1 LINLGDSNLTGNMT
15 CMFFDQERG
24 QFFRPLTSKYRAQV
38 LECLKELYQR
48 LYSSSSADYGQ
59 ALQRDVVI
67 EIFQEAL
74 VRAPILADGDDGDDL
89 KASGKDGTNKDSV
102 KDSRFRNSREQ
113 AGWVLNQLLEFGWME
128 KQVDEA
134 TLQSTFA
141 FSRYGRQFVDPFIS
155 ESRASARTRHRN
167 TRNTRNSLEA
177 FLERGEVYD
186 LLDAFEYSERIIS
199 DFTDVISELEERKR
213 DLVREMDDQM
223 LVQRA
228 SEEFFDFMEKRFQP
242 DLAVRLSADNVE
254 KHRDRISELLEQV
267 RNKNKSYKA
276 KAEGRLRELLPELI
290 QPGTSVLWT
299 ILDGIDQRIRNA
311 SDVMLPALR
320 KALQGFTKR
329 ADIIIRQ
336 MSYLASQ
343 QHNDVLSVCKQLS
356 ELTPEAQNAQ
366 LLAAGQLMSVPEV
379 ALVDPAQVR
388 LAPPRKRRIIEADL
402 DEGNEA
408 FDMDAR
414 KDIYVQQVLDQA
426 FFINNNSLRSYMQKH
441 LMAGGVISTKDLP
454 IVSAKD
460 FLAVANAIGL
470 ASTSSLSSDFEFVMT
485 YQNTDKDD
493 LKNASVAP
501 QYFSQKDHF
510 TVEIIHSSR
519 PSEASVQP

>member
-1 LINLGDSNLTGNMT
+1 LINLCDSNLTGNML
-15 CMFFDQERG
+15 CMFFDQERV

-67 EIFQEAL
+67 ETFQEAL
-74 VRAPILADGDDGDDL
+74 VRAPILADGDDNDDL
-89 KASGKDGTNKDSV
+89 V
-102 KDSRFRNSREQ
+102 QDSRFRNSREQ
-113 AGWVLNQLLEFGWME
+113 AGWVLNQLIEFGWME

-141 FSRYGRQFVDPFIS
+141 FSRFGRQFVDPFIS

-242 DLAVRLSADNVE
+242 DLSVRLSADNVE

-267 RNKNKSYKA
+267 RNKNKAYKA
-276 KAEGRLRELLPELI
+276 KAEGHLRELLPELI

-356 ELTPEAQNAQ
+356 ELTPKKQDAQ
-366 LLAAGQLMSVPEV
+366 LMAVGHLMSVPEV
-379 ALVDPAQVR
+379 TLVDPAQVR
-388 LAPPRKRRIIEADL
+388 LTPPRKRRIIEADL

-454 IVSAKD
+454 IDTAKD
-460 FLAVANAIGL
+460 FLAVANAISL
-470 ASTSSLSSDFEFVMT
+470 ASTSSLSSDFEFVMA
-485 YQNTDKDD
+485 YQSTEKDD

-510 TVEIIHSSR
+510 TVEIIHTSR
-519 PSEASVQP
+519 PSVQS

>member
-1 LINLGDSNLTGNMT
+1 LINLGDSNLTGNIF
-15 CMFFDQERG
+15 CMFFDQERV

-59 ALQRDVVI
+59 ALQRDIVI

-74 VRAPILADGDDGDDL
+74 VRAPILADDDNDDL
-89 KASGKDGTNKDSV
+89 V
-102 KDSRFRNSREQ
+102 QDSRFRNSREQ
-113 AGWVLNQLLEFGWME
+113 AGWVLNQLIEFGWME

-141 FSRYGRQFVDPFIS
+141 FSRFGRQFVDPFIS

-242 DLAVRLSADNVE
+242 DLSVRLSADNVE

-267 RNKNKSYKA
+267 RNKNKVYKA

-299 ILDGIDQRIRNA
+299 ILEGIEQRIRNA

-320 KALQGFTKR
+320 KALHGFTKR

-356 ELTPEAQNAQ
+356 ALTPEKQDAQ
-366 LLAAGQLMSVPEV
+366 LMAAGQLMSVPEV
-379 ALVDPAQVR
+379 TLVDPAQVR
-388 LAPPRKRRIIEADL
+388 LAAPRKRRIIEADL

-414 KDIYVQQVLDQA
+414 KDIYVQQLLDQA
-426 FFINNNSLRSYMQKH
+426 FFINNNSLRSYMHKH
-441 LMAGGVISTKDLP
+441 LLAGGVISTKDLP
-454 IVSAKD
+454 IDTAKD

-485 YQNTDKDD
+485 YQGTERDD
-493 LKNASVAP
+493 LKNAAIAP

-510 TVEIIHSSR
+510 TVEIIHTSR
-519 PSEASVQP
+519 ASVQS

>member
-1 LINLGDSNLTGNMT
+1 
-15 CMFFDQERG
+15 
-24 QFFRPLTSKYRAQV
+24 
-38 LECLKELYQR
+38 
-48 LYSSSSADYGQ
+48 
-59 ALQRDVVI
+59 
-67 EIFQEAL
+67 
-74 VRAPILADGDDGDDL
+74 
-89 KASGKDGTNKDSV
+89 
-102 KDSRFRNSREQ
+102 
-113 AGWVLNQLLEFGWME
+113 ME

-141 FSRYGRQFVDPFIS
+141 FSRYGRQFVDPFVS

-177 FLERGEVYD
+177 FIERGEVYD
-186 LLDAFEYSERIIS
+186 LLDAYEYSERIIS

-213 DLVREMDDQM
+213 DLVRGMEDQLM
-223 LVQRA
+223 VQKA

-254 KHRDRISELLEQV
+254 KHRDRIDQLLNEI
-267 RNKNKSYKA
+267 RAKNKAYKA
-276 KAEGRLRELLPELI
+276 KAEARLRELLPELV

-299 ILDGIDQRIRNA
+299 ILDGIEQRIRNA
-311 SDVMLPALR
+311 SDIMLPALR

-343 QHNDVLSVCKQLS
+343 QHNDVLSVCKQLAALS
-356 ELTPEAQNAQ
+356 PEEQNQQ
-366 LLAAGQLMSVPEV
+366 LMAAGQLMSVPEV
-379 ALVDPAQVR
+379 ELVDPAMIR
-388 LAPPRKRRIIEADL
+388 MAAPRKRRLIEADL

-408 FDMDAR
+408 FDVDAR

-441 LMAGGVISTKDLP
+441 LLAGEVVSTKDLP
-454 IVSAKD
+454 IENAKD

-470 ASTSSLSSDFEFVMT
+470 ASTSSLSSDFEFVMKYEST
-485 YQNTDKDD
+485 ETTEPNKEE
-493 LKNASVAP
+493 ASSLF
-501 QYFSQKDHF
+501 FSQKDHF
-510 TVEIIHSSR
+510 TVEIINSSR
-519 PSEASVQP
+519 TDDASTKPSLPASAQ

>member
-1 LINLGDSNLTGNMT
+1 
-15 CMFFDQERG
+15 MFFDQERV

-59 ALQRDVVI
+59 ALQRDIVI

-74 VRAPILADGDDGDDL
+74 VRAPILADGDDRDEPV
-89 KASGKDGTNKDSV
+89 KASSKDGTNKDNTKDNS

-113 AGWVLNQLLEFGWME
+113 AGWVLNQLIEFGWME

-141 FSRYGRQFVDPFIS
+141 FSRFGRQFVDPFIS

-242 DLAVRLSADNVE
+242 DLSVRLSADNVE

-267 RNKNKSYKA
+267 RNKNKAYKV

-356 ELTPEAQNAQ
+356 ELTPEKQDAQ
-366 LLAAGQLMSVPEV
+366 LMAAGQLMSVPEV
-379 ALVDPAQVR
+379 TLVDPAQVR
-388 LAPPRKRRIIEADL
+388 LAAPRKRRIIEADL
-402 DEGNEA
+402 DEGNDA

-426 FFINNNSLRSYMQKH
+426 FFINNNSLRSYMHKH

-454 IVSAKD
+454 IDSAKD

-485 YQNTDKDD
+485 YQGTARDD
-493 LKNASVAP
+493 LNNAAIAP

-510 TVEIIHSSR
+510 TVEIIHTSR
-519 PSEASVQP
+519 PSVQS

>member
-1 LINLGDSNLTGNMT
+1 MINLGDSNFTRIMV

-74 VRAPILADGDDGDDL
+74 VRAPILADGDDVEEG
-89 KASGKDGTNKDSV
+89 S

-155 ESRASARTRHRN
+155 ESRTSARTRHRN

-177 FLERGEVYD
+177 FLDRGEVYD
-186 LLDAFEYSERIIS
+186 LLDAYEYSERIIS

-213 DLVREMDDQM
+213 DLVREMEDQM

-254 KHRDRISELLEQV
+254 KHRDRIDELLNEV
-267 RNKNKSYKA
+267 RNKNKAYKA
-276 KAEGRLRELLPELI
+276 KAEERLRDLLPELV
-290 QPGTSVLWT
+290 QPGASVLWT
-299 ILDGIDQRIRNA
+299 ILDGIEQRIRNA

-343 QHNDVLSVCKQLS
+343 QHNDVLSVCKRLAALSPEDQNQQLM
-356 ELTPEAQNAQ
+356 
-366 LLAAGQLMSVPEV
+366 AAGQLMSVPEV
-379 ALVDPAQVR
+379 ELVDPAQVR
-388 LAPPRKRRIIEADL
+388 LMAPRKRRTIESDL
-402 DEGNEA
+402 DEGTEA

-426 FFINNNSLRSYMQKH
+426 FFINNHSLRDYMQKH
-441 LMAGGVISTKDLP
+441 LMAGDVISTKDLP
-454 IVSAKD
+454 IDNAKD

-470 ASTSSLSSDFEFVMT
+470 ASTSSLSSDFEFVMKYEST
-485 YQNTDKDD
+485 EYLSVEGSEMKNKDKF
-493 LKNASVAP
+493 
-501 QYFSQKDHF
+501 FSQKDHF
-510 TVEIIHSSR
+510 TVELIISNQAK
-519 PSEASVQP
+519 EASAQQSAQADIQS

>member
-1 LINLGDSNLTGNMT
+1 MISLGGSYLAGINNR
-15 CMFFDQERG
+15 MFFDQERG

-74 VRAPILADGDDGDDL
+74 VRAPILADGEDVDDL
-89 KASGKDGTNKDSV
+89 VKANTKSSAKE
-102 KDSRFRNSREQ
+102 SRFRNSREQ

-186 LLDAFEYSERIIS
+186 LLDAYEYSERIIS

-213 DLVREMDDQM
+213 DLVREMDTQL

-254 KHRDRISELLEQV
+254 KHRDRISELLNQV
-267 RNKNKSYKA
+267 RIKNKDFKA
-276 KAEGRLRELLPELI
+276 KTEGRLRDLLPELT

-299 ILDGIDQRIRNA
+299 ILDGIEQRIRNA
-311 SDVMLPALR
+311 SDIMLPALR

-343 QHNDVLSVCKQLS
+343 QHNDVLSVCKRLAALPPEDQDTQLM
-356 ELTPEAQNAQ
+356 
-366 LLAAGQLMSVPEV
+366 AAGQLMSVPEV

-388 LAPPRKRRIIEADL
+388 LAAPRKRRMIEADL

-414 KDIYVQQVLDQA
+414 KDIYIQQVLDQA

-441 LMAGGVISTKDLP
+441 LMMGKVVSTKDLP
-454 IVSAKD
+454 IDNAKD

-485 YQNTDKDD
+485 FDGDD
-493 LKNASVAP
+493 SANNADENS
-501 QYFSQKDHF
+501 YFSKKDHF
-510 TVEIIHSSR
+510 TVELIHSSPR
-519 PSEASVQP
+519 NQAGTQ

>member
-1 LINLGDSNLTGNMT
+1 LINLGGSNLAGIII

-38 LECLKELYQR
+38 VECLKELYQR

-74 VRAPILADGDDGDDL
+74 VRAPVLADGDEADDL
-89 KASGKDGTNKDSV
+89 VKTSGKESSKEST
-102 KDSRFRNSREQ
+102 KDSRFRNTREQ

-155 ESRASARTRHRN
+155 ESRTSARTRHRN

-186 LLDAFEYSERIIS
+186 LLDAYEYSERIIS

-213 DLVREMDDQM
+213 DLVREMDSQL

-254 KHRDRISELLEQV
+254 KHRDRISELLDQV
-267 RNKNKSYKA
+267 RNRNKAFKA
-276 KAEGRLRELLPELI
+276 QSEARLRDLMPELA

-343 QHNDVLSVCKQLS
+343 QHNDVLSVCKRLAA
-356 ELTPEAQNAQ
+356 LTPEDQNAQ
-366 LLAAGQLMSVPEV
+366 LTAAGKLMSVPEV

-388 LAPPRKRRIIEADL
+388 LAAPRQRRIIEADL

-414 KDIYVQQVLDQA
+414 KDIYIQQVLDQA
-426 FFINNNSLRSYMQKH
+426 FFINNNSLRQYMQQH
-441 LMAGGVISTKDLP
+441 LLAGNVVSTKDLP
-454 IVSAKD
+454 IENAKD

-470 ASTSSLSSDFEFVMT
+470 ASTSSLSSDFEFVMN
-485 YQNTDKDD
+485 YEAEDDAGGNTNEDK
-493 LKNASVAP
+493 
-501 QYFSQKDHF
+501 YFSKKDHF
-510 TVEIIHSSR
+510 TVELIN
-519 PSEASVQP
+519 SEPRNQAGTQ

>member
-1 LINLGDSNLTGNMT
+1 
-15 CMFFDQERG
+15 MFFDQERG

-59 ALQRDVVI
+59 ALQRDTVI

-74 VRAPILADGDDGDDL
+74 VRAPILADGDDTDDTNNL
-89 KASGKDGTNKDSV
+89 DRAKDQAKE
-102 KDSRFRNSREQ
+102 SRFRNSREQ
-113 AGWVLNQLLEFGWME
+113 ASWVLNQLIEFGWME

-141 FSRYGRQFVDPFIS
+141 FSRFGRQFVDPFIS

-213 DLVREMDDQM
+213 DLVREMEDKV

-254 KHRDRISELLEQV
+254 KHRDRINQLVNQV
-267 RNKNKSYKA
+267 RHKNKTYKA
-276 KAEGRLRELLPELI
+276 QAEAHLRELLPELV

-299 ILDGIDQRIRNA
+299 ILDGIEQRIRNA
-311 SDVMLPALR
+311 SEVMLPALR

-343 QHNDVLSVCKQLS
+343 QHNDVLSVCKHLS
-356 ELTPEAQNAQ
+356 ELTPAEQDAQ
-366 LLAAGQLMSVPEV
+366 LMVAGQLMSVPEV
-379 ALVDPAQVR
+379 ALVDPSQVR
-388 LAPPRKRRIIEADL
+388 LAPPRRRRIIETDL

-414 KDIYVQQVLDQA
+414 KDIYIQQVLDQA
-426 FFINNNSLRSYMQKH
+426 FFINNNALRSYMQQH
-441 LMAGGVISTKDLP
+441 LLAGKVISTKDLP
-454 IVSAKD
+454 IASAND
-460 FLAVANAIGL
+460 FLAVANAISL
-470 ASTSSLSSDFEFVMT
+470 ASNSSLSSDFEFVMT
-485 YQNTDKDD
+485 YQGTEKED
-493 LKNASVAP
+493 LDSESH
-501 QYFSQKDHF
+501 YFNQKDHF
-510 TVEIIHSSR
+510 TVELINSDPGNSTG
-519 PSEASVQP
+519 AQ

>member
-1 LINLGDSNLTGNMT
+1 MISLGGSNLAGIDN

-74 VRAPILADGDDGDDL
+74 VRAPILADGEDLDDL
-89 KASGKDGTNKDSV
+89 KANSKTSAKE
-102 KDSRFRNSREQ
+102 SRFRNSREQ

-186 LLDAFEYSERIIS
+186 LLDAYEFSERIIS

-213 DLVREMDDQM
+213 DLVREMDPQL

-254 KHRDRISELLEQV
+254 KHRDRISELLDQV
-267 RNKNKSYKA
+267 RNRNKAFKA
-276 KAEGRLRELLPELI
+276 KTEARLRELLPELA

-311 SDVMLPALR
+311 SDIMLPALR

-343 QHNDVLSVCKQLS
+343 QHNDVLSVCKRLAA
-356 ELTPEAQNAQ
+356 LTPEDQNAQ
-366 LLAAGQLMSVPEV
+366 LMAAGQLMSVPEV

-388 LAPPRKRRIIEADL
+388 LTPPRKRRIIEADL

-414 KDIYVQQVLDQA
+414 KDIYIQQLLDQA
-426 FFINNNSLRSYMQKH
+426 FFINNNSLRSYMHKH
-441 LMAGGVISTKDLP
+441 LMTGGVVSTKDLP
-454 IVSAKD
+454 IENAND

-470 ASTSSLSSDFEFVMT
+470 ASTSSLSSDFEFVME
-485 YQNTDKDD
+485 YEAESGPDTDG
-493 LKNASVAP
+493 NS
-501 QYFSQKDHF
+501 YFSKKDHF
-510 TVEIIHSSR
+510 TVKLINSGPR
-519 PSEASVQP
+519 NQAGAQ

>member
-1 LINLGDSNLTGNMT
+1 
-15 CMFFDQERG
+15 MFFDQERG

-74 VRAPILADGDDGDDL
+74 VRAPILADGDDAEEL
-89 KASGKDGTNKDSV
+89 ASGKE
-102 KDSRFRNSREQ
+102 SRFRNSREQ

-155 ESRASARTRHRN
+155 ESRTSARTRHRN

-177 FLERGEVYD
+177 FIERGEVYD
-186 LLDAFEYSERIIS
+186 LLDAYEYSERIIS

-213 DLVREMDDQM
+213 DLVREMEDQM

-254 KHRDRISELLEQV
+254 KHRDRISELLEQI
-267 RNKNKSYKA
+267 RNKNKAYKA
-276 KAEGRLRELLPELI
+276 KAEARLRELLPELA

-299 ILDGIDQRIRNA
+299 ILDGIEQRIRNA

-343 QHNDVLSVCKQLS
+343 QHNDVLSVCKRLAALAPEDQNEQLH
-356 ELTPEAQNAQ
+356 
-366 LLAAGQLMSVPEV
+366 AAGQLMSVPEV

-388 LAPPRKRRIIEADL
+388 LAPPRKRRVIEADL

-426 FFINNNSLRSYMQKH
+426 FFINNLSLRSYMQQH
-441 LMAGGVISTKDLP
+441 LLAGDVISTRDLP
-454 IVSAKD
+454 INNAKD
-460 FLAVANAIGL
+460 FLAVANAVSL
-470 ASTSSLSSDFEFVMT
+470 ASTSSLSSDFEFVMK
-485 YQNTDKDD
+485 YEQSDGAVAQDD
-493 LKNASVAP
+493 
-501 QYFSQKDHF
+501 QYFSKKDHF
-510 TVEIIHSSR
+510 TVELINSG
-519 PSEASVQP
+519 PSKQAGAQ

>member
-1 LINLGDSNLTGNMT
+1 
-15 CMFFDQERG
+15 MFFDQERL

-59 ALQRDVVI
+59 ALQRDIVI

-74 VRAPILADGDDGDDL
+74 VRAPILADDDND
-89 KASGKDGTNKDSV
+89 DSV
-102 KDSRFRNSREQ
+102 QDSRFRNSREQ
-113 AGWVLNQLLEFGWME
+113 AGWVLNQLIEFGWME

-141 FSRYGRQFVDPFIS
+141 FSRSGRQFVDPFIS

-213 DLVREMDDQM
+213 DLVRKMDDQM

-242 DLAVRLSADNVE
+242 DLSVRLSADNVE

-267 RNKNKSYKA
+267 RHKNKVYKA

-290 QPGTSVLWT
+290 KPGTSVLWT

-356 ELTPEAQNAQ
+356 ELTPEKQDAQ
-366 LLAAGQLMSVPEV
+366 LMAAGQLMSVPEV
-379 ALVDPAQVR
+379 TLVDPAQVR
-388 LAPPRKRRIIEADL
+388 LAPPRKRLIIEAEL

-426 FFINNNSLRSYMQKH
+426 FFINNNSLRSYMHKH
-441 LMAGGVISTKDLP
+441 LLAGGVISTKDLP
-454 IVSAKD
+454 IDTAKD

-470 ASTSSLSSDFEFVMT
+470 ASTSSLSSDFEFVMS
-485 YQNTDKDD
+485 YQCTDRGD
-493 LKNASVAP
+493 LKNAAIAP

-510 TVEIIHSSR
+510 TVEIIHTSR
-519 PSEASVQP
+519 PSETDAEPSAPSSVQS

>member
-1 LINLGDSNLTGNMT
+1 LINLGNSNLTGNVF
-15 CMFFDQERG
+15 CMFFDQERV

-38 LECLKELYQR
+38 LECLKELYRR

-67 EIFQEAL
+67 ETFQEAL
-74 VRAPILADGDDGDDL
+74 VRAPILADGDDNDDL
-89 KASGKDGTNKDSV
+89 V
-102 KDSRFRNSREQ
+102 QDSRFRNSREQ
-113 AGWVLNQLLEFGWME
+113 AGWVLNQLIEFGWME

-141 FSRYGRQFVDPFIS
+141 FSRFGRQFIDPFIS

-242 DLAVRLSADNVE
+242 DLSVRLSADNVE

-267 RNKNKSYKA
+267 RNKNKAYKA

-299 ILDGIDQRIRNA
+299 ILEGIEQRIRNA

-320 KALQGFTKR
+320 KALHGFTKR

-356 ELTPEAQNAQ
+356 ALTPEKQDAQ
-366 LLAAGQLMSVPEV
+366 LMAAGQLMSVPEV
-379 ALVDPAQVR
+379 TLVDPAQVR
-388 LAPPRKRRIIEADL
+388 LAAPRKRRIIEADL

-426 FFINNNSLRSYMQKH
+426 FFINNNSLRSYMHKH
-441 LMAGGVISTKDLP
+441 LLAGDVISTKDLP
-454 IVSAKD
+454 IDTAKD
-460 FLAVANAIGL
+460 FLAVANAISL
-470 ASTSSLSSDFEFVMT
+470 ASTSSLSLDFEFLMA
-485 YQNTDKDD
+485 YQSTEKDD
-493 LKNASVAP
+493 LKNAFVAP
-501 QYFSQKDHF
+501 QYFIQKDHF
-510 TVEIIHSSR
+510 TVEIIHTSR
-519 PSEASVQP
+519 PSETGVELTVPSSIQS

>member
-1 LINLGDSNLTGNMT
+1 
-15 CMFFDQERG
+15 MFFEQERG

-74 VRAPILADGDDGDDL
+74 VRAPILADGDDADELDKL
-89 KASGKDGTNKDSV
+89 ANSKSSGVNTVKDISSKEAANKDSTS

-113 AGWVLNQLLEFGWME
+113 AGWVLNQLIEFGWME

-186 LLDAFEYSERIIS
+186 LLDAYEYSERIIS

-213 DLVREMDDQM
+213 DLVREMEDQM

-228 SEEFFDFMEKRFQP
+228 SEDFFDFMEKRFQP

-254 KHRDRISELLEQV
+254 KHRDRINELLDQV
-267 RNKNKSYKA
+267 RNKNKAYKA
-276 KAEGRLRELLPELI
+276 KAEGRLRDLLPELV

-299 ILDGIDQRIRNA
+299 ILDGIEQRIRNA
-311 SDVMLPALR
+311 SEVMLPALR

-343 QHNDVLSVCKQLS
+343 QHNDVLSVCKRLAELDPKEQNKQL
-356 ELTPEAQNAQ
+356 T
-366 LLAAGQLMSVPEV
+366 AAGQLMSVPEV

-388 LAPPRKRRIIEADL
+388 LAAPRKRRMIEADL

-414 KDIYVQQVLDQA
+414 KDIYIQQVLDQA

-441 LMAGGVISTKDLP
+441 LMAGNVISTKDLP
-454 IVSAKD
+454 IENAND
-460 FLAVANAIGL
+460 FLAVANAVSL
-470 ASTSSLSSDFEFVMT
+470 ASTSSLSSDFEFVMS
-485 YQNTDKDD
+485 YEADDRGDESATDE
-493 LKNASVAP
+493 NS
-501 QYFSQKDHF
+501 YFSKKDHF
-510 TVEIIHSSR
+510 TVELINSGPR
-519 PSEASVQP
+519 NQAGAQ

>member
-1 LINLGDSNLTGNMT
+1 
-15 CMFFDQERG
+15 MFFDQERG

-74 VRAPILADGDDGDDL
+74 VRAPILADGEDDDDVARL
-89 KASGKDGTNKDSV
+89 DNKV
-102 KDSRFRNSREQ
+102 GAKDSRFRNSREQ
-113 AGWVLNQLLEFGWME
+113 ASWVLNQLLDFGWME

-186 LLDAFEYSERIIS
+186 LLDAYEYSERIIS

-213 DLVREMDDQM
+213 DLVREMDSTI

-242 DLAVRLSADNVE
+242 DLSVRLSADNVE

-267 RNKNKSYKA
+267 RSKNKAFKA
-276 KAEGRLRELLPELI
+276 KTEGSLRDLLPELV
-290 QPGTSVLWT
+290 QPGASVLWT
-299 ILDGIDQRIRNA
+299 ILDGIEQRIRNA
-311 SDVMLPALR
+311 SDIMLPALR

-343 QHNDVLSVCKQLS
+343 QHNDVLSVCKRLS
-356 ELTPEAQNAQ
+356 ELTPEDQDAQ
-366 LLAAGQLMSVPEV
+366 LIAAGQLMSVPEV

-388 LAPPRKRRIIEADL
+388 LAPPRKRRVIESDL
-402 DEGNEA
+402 DEGTEA

-414 KDIYVQQVLDQA
+414 KDIYIQQVLDQA

-441 LMAGGVISTKDLP
+441 LMAGKVISTKDLP
-454 IVSAKD
+454 IENAND
-460 FLAVANAIGL
+460 FLAVANAVSL
-470 ASTSSLSSDFEFVMT
+470 ASTSSLSSDFEFVMS
-485 YQNTDKDD
+485 YEVDD
-493 LKNASVAP
+493 SDVLCDSKANRNS
-501 QYFSQKDHF
+501 YFNKKDHF
-510 TVEIIHSSR
+510 TVELINSGPR
-519 PSEASVQP
+519 NQAGAQ

>member
-1 LINLGDSNLTGNMT
+1 
-15 CMFFDQERG
+15 MFFDQERG

-38 LECLKELYQR
+38 LECLKELYKR

-59 ALQRDVVI
+59 ALHRDVVI

-74 VRAPILADGDDGDDL
+74 VRAPVLADGDDDE
-89 KASGKDGTNKDSV
+89 AATT

-155 ESRASARTRHRN
+155 ETRASARTRHRN

-186 LLDAFEYSERIIS
+186 LLDAYEYSERIIS

-213 DLVREMDDQM
+213 DLVREMEDQM
-223 LVQRA
+223 MVQRA

-267 RNKNKSYKA
+267 RNKNKAYKA

-299 ILDGIDQRIRNA
+299 ILDGIELRIRNA
-311 SDVMLPALR
+311 SEIMLPALR

-336 MSYLASQ
+336 LSYLASQ
-343 QHNDVLSVCKQLS
+343 QHNDVLSVCKRLAT
-356 ELTPEAQNAQ
+356 LNPDDQNQQ
-366 LLAAGQLMSVPEV
+366 LLAAAQLMSVPEIE
-379 ALVDPAQVR
+379 LVDPAQVKI
-388 LAPPRKRRIIEADL
+388 AAPRKRRTIEADL
-402 DEGNEA
+402 DEGTEA

-426 FFINNNSLRSYMQKH
+426 FFINNNSLREYMKKH
-441 LMAGGVISTKDLP
+441 LGAGKIVSTKDLP
-454 IVSAKD
+454 INSAKD
-460 FLAVANAIGL
+460 FLAVSNAIGL
-470 ASTSSLSSDFEFVMT
+470 ASTSSLSSDFEIVMS
-485 YQNTDKDD
+485 YQNTEINCPDD
-493 LKNASVAP
+493 PGVNSKQSTGK
-501 QYFSQKDHF
+501 YFSQKDHF
-510 TVEIIHSSR
+510 TVEIKNNSR
-519 PSEASVQP
+519 ATETAAKPSTSKA

>member
-1 LINLGDSNLTGNMT
+1 
-15 CMFFDQERG
+15 MFFDQERG

-38 LECLKELYQR
+38 VECLKELYQR

-74 VRAPILADGDDGDDL
+74 VRAPVLADGDEADDL
-89 KASGKDGTNKDSV
+89 VKVSSKESSKESS
-102 KDSRFRNSREQ
+102 KDSRFRNTREQ

-141 FSRYGRQFVDPFIS
+141 FSRHGRQFVDPFIS

-186 LLDAFEYSERIIS
+186 LLDAYEYSERIIS

-213 DLVREMDDQM
+213 DLVREMDSQL

-254 KHRDRISELLEQV
+254 KHRDRISELLDQV
-267 RNKNKSYKA
+267 RNRNKAFKA
-276 KAEGRLRELLPELI
+276 QSEARLRELMPELA
-290 QPGTSVLWT
+290 QPGASVLWT

-343 QHNDVLSVCKQLS
+343 QHNDVLSVCKRLAALSPEDQSNQLS
-356 ELTPEAQNAQ
+356 
-366 LLAAGQLMSVPEV
+366 AAGRLMSVPEI
-379 ALVDPAQVR
+379 ALVDPGQVR
-388 LAPPRKRRIIEADL
+388 LAAPRQRRIIEADL

-426 FFINNNSLRSYMQKH
+426 FFINNNSLRQYMQQH
-441 LMAGGVISTKDLP
+441 LLAGDVVSTKDLP
-454 IVSAKD
+454 IENAKD

-470 ASTSSLSSDFEFVMT
+470 ASTSSLSSDFEFVMK
-485 YQNTDKDD
+485 YEAEEDAGKNTDEDRF
-493 LKNASVAP
+493 
-501 QYFSQKDHF
+501 FSKKDHF
-510 TVEIIHSSR
+510 TVELINSAPR
-519 PSEASVQP
+519 NQADTQ

>member
-1 LINLGDSNLTGNMT
+1 
-15 CMFFDQERG
+15 MFFDQERG

-74 VRAPILADGDDGDDL
+74 VRAPILADGEDDDDNDNA
-89 KASGKDGTNKDSV
+89 KSGSKIGA

-113 AGWVLNQLLEFGWME
+113 AGWVLNQLLDFGWME

-141 FSRYGRQFVDPFIS
+141 FSRYGRQFVDPFIT

-186 LLDAFEYSERIIS
+186 LLDAYEYSERIIS

-213 DLVREMDDQM
+213 DLVREMDSTI

-254 KHRDRISELLEQV
+254 KHRDRISELLDQV
-267 RNKNKSYKA
+267 RNKNKAFKA
-276 KAEGRLRELLPELI
+276 KTEGSLRDLLPELV
-290 QPGTSVLWT
+290 QPGASVLWT
-299 ILDGIDQRIRNA
+299 ILDGIEQRIRNA
-311 SDVMLPALR
+311 SDIMLPALR

-343 QHNDVLSVCKQLS
+343 QHNDVLSVCKRLA
-356 ELTPEAQNAQ
+356 ELTPEDQNAQ
-366 LLAAGQLMSVPEV
+366 LMAAGQLMSVPEV

-388 LAPPRKRRIIEADL
+388 LAPPRKRRFIEADL
-402 DEGNEA
+402 DEGTEA

-414 KDIYVQQVLDQA
+414 KDIYIQQVLDQA
-426 FFINNNSLRSYMQKH
+426 FFINNISLRSYMQKH
-441 LMAGGVISTKDLP
+441 LMAGKVISTKDLP
-454 IVSAKD
+454 IENAND
-460 FLAVANAIGL
+460 FLAVANAVSL
-470 ASTSSLSSDFEFVMT
+470 ASTSSLSSDFEFVMN
-485 YQNTDKDD
+485 YEVDD
-493 LKNASVAP
+493 TSESNDHKIDENS
-501 QYFSQKDHF
+501 YFTKKDHF
-510 TVEIIHSSR
+510 TVELINSGPR
-519 PSEASVQP
+519 NQAGAQ

>member
-1 LINLGDSNLTGNMT
+1 MINLGSSNLAGIII

-74 VRAPILADGDDGDDL
+74 VRAPILADGEDSEDVL
-89 KASGKDGTNKDSV
+89 KLDSKTGKE
-102 KDSRFRNSREQ
+102 SRFRNSREQ
-113 AGWVLNQLLEFGWME
+113 AGWVLNQLLDFGWME

-186 LLDAFEYSERIIS
+186 LLDAYEYSERIIS

-213 DLVREMDDQM
+213 DLVREMDSQL

-254 KHRDRISELLEQV
+254 KHRDRISELLNQV
-267 RNKNKSYKA
+267 RGKNKAYKA
-276 KAEGRLRELLPELI
+276 KAEGRLRELLPELA

-299 ILDGIDQRIRNA
+299 ILEGIEQRIRNA

-343 QHNDVLSVCKQLS
+343 QHNDVLSVCKRLAALSPEDQDDQLM
-356 ELTPEAQNAQ
+356 
-366 LLAAGQLMSVPEV
+366 AAGQLMSVPEV

-388 LAPPRKRRIIEADL
+388 LAAPRKRRTIEAEL
-402 DEGNEA
+402 DEGTED

-414 KDIYVQQVLDQA
+414 KDIYIQQVLDQA
-426 FFINNNSLRSYMQKH
+426 FFINNNSLRSYMQKN
-441 LMAGGVISTKDLP
+441 LLAGDVVSTRDLP
-454 IVSAKD
+454 INSAKD

-470 ASTSSLSSDFEFVMT
+470 ASTSSLSSDFEFVMK
-485 YQNTDKDD
+485 YEANGHLGSENADED
-493 LKNASVAP
+493 L
-501 QYFSQKDHF
+501 YFSKKDHF
-510 TVEIIHSSR
+510 TVELISSNPR
-519 PSEASVQP
+519 NQAGTQ